1 MIQFVMSMETSTA
14 IAQVVVIVRK
24 AIMENIVSFV
34 IGEIIFILLMEQKVL
49 SIQPMEVAFNVQVDI
64 F

>member
-14 IAQVVVIVRK
+14 IAQVVVTVRK
-24 AIMENIVSFV
+24 ATMEIIVSFV
-34 IGEIIFILLMEQKVL
+34 TGEIIFIPLMEQKVL
-49 SIQPMEVAFNVQVDI
+49 SIQPMEVAFNVQVNI